1 MQKAFL
7 SFVFIALATT
17 FVNGQTRVKKTSDD
31 FIPGAI
37 TLFEDSLKGEQL
49 GEFPSRWDLEHGLVE
64 VMGMG
69 DVNVIGVV
77 QSNSRITPLIDREA
91 YLPDHFTLEFDIYF
105 HNQGNEGYY
114 VNFDNRKMNVRFGNA
129 RVKYGGTLNRSA
141 KKQPREGWQHVSISF
156 NERAFKAYLD
166 GERFVN
172 VPNIETPPNRFSI
185 SALSHNTSADKYAI
199 ITNVRLAEGGMPL
212 YERLVE
218 AGRFVTND
226 IQFDTN
232 KYYHSNNTKQMASKL
247 NDYIEIGVFGK
258 NEEIIL
264 LQQLHICTQENEFQ
278 LELNARPVKIGIDP
292 FQKLIDST
300 PSNNWL
306 KIN

>member
-232 KYYHSNNTKQMASKL
+232 KATLRQSSL
-247 NDYIEIGVFGK
+247 P
-258 NEEIIL
+258 IIR
-264 LQQLHICTQENEFQ
+264 QVAEMMKAHPEVQ
-278 LELNARPVKIGIDP
+278 
-292 FQKLIDST
+292 
-300 PSNNWL
+300 L
-306 KIN
+306 KI